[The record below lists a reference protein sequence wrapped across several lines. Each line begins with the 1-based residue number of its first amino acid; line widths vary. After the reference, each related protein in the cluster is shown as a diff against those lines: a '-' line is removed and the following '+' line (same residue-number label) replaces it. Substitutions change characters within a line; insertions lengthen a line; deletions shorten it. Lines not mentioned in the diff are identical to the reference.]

1 MQPTFHRYP
10 FLVNK
15 FMTQLGGIE
24 ISFNINKTYFL
35 LLKSITR
42 NTFCMVGVESYQTL
56 GLRSHAI
63 RLVLYEMQHLYMVK
77 IESYRSNFQP
87 QPFNLKLEKKLKV
100 YHF

>member
-1 MQPTFHRYP
+1 
-10 FLVNK
+10 
-15 FMTQLGGIE
+15 MTQLGGIE

-56 GLRSHAI
+56 GLRSHVI